1 MNLSDS
7 LGLAFFTIILTLLV
21 NLVFKLLQNKF
32 DFMVDTKKFRRDHSY
47 NQLKELY
54 FEIYAI
60 IIQSEFLRNFHQ
72 IDEFKS
78 LKEVP
83 FIEIVRTLKKNKQ
96 DLFSREILEESEEIV
111 VNAITKFNKI
121 GLVGFI
127 LEKKEFAS
135 PDLLKLAVGYRYIHE
150 HYQNESFPEKQL
162 EKFQKKE
169 LEFIYQIVTMVVKEF
184 NEKSKYCNME
194 YNKTE
199 IKEGELDKGIF
210 DVEKV
215 LD

>member
-21 NLVFKLLQNKF
+21 NLIFKLLENKF
-32 DFMVDTKKFRRDHSY
+32 DFVVDTKKFRRDHYY

-54 FEIYAI
+54 FELYSI
-60 IIQSEFLRNFHQ
+60 IVQSEFLRTYHQ
-72 IDEFKS
+72 IDEFRS
-78 LKEVP
+78 LQEVP
-83 FIEIVRTLKKNKQ
+83 FIEIEKRLKKHKQ
-96 DLFSREILEESEEIV
+96 DLFTGETLKESEEIV
-111 VNAITKFNKI
+111 ESAITKFNKI

-150 HYQNESFPEKQL
+150 HYQNESFPKKQL
-162 EKFQKKE
+162 EKFQIKE
-169 LEFIYQIVTMVVKEF
+169 LEFIYQIVTIVIKEF
-184 NEKSKYCNME
+184 NEKSKYCNMN

-199 IKEGELDKGIF
+199 IKDGKMDNSIF
-210 DVEKV
+210 DVKKH
-215 LD
+215 